1 MERDCRGQERRGGE
15 GLCHLRTEGTSRL
28 DRFPGWEGCPA
39 LRREHRGPVW
49 RGGAQGSWSGEA
61 RGEKAREGAG
71 LGLGEDAGSAR
82 GRQEAK
88 PPEAGGGG
96 GAEGRDPALGGDPG
110 LGGGREEG
118 GTVGG
123 CCDNEGS
130 KIRETEGNVGRSGWS
145 GHLPKVMPAGSAD
158 GLAVD
163 FHRKGRKEVNPFPV
177 MDN

>member
-1 MERDCRGQERRGGE
+1 MSCPEA
-15 GLCHLRTEGTSRL
+15 GTSRACVEGWRTREL
-28 DRFPGWEGCPA
+28 ERGSQRGESPRGCGTGPGRG
-39 LRREHRGPVW
+39 RRVRQ
-49 RGGAQGSWSGEA
+49 GAAGGEA
-61 RGEKAREGAG
+61 
-71 LGLGEDAGSAR
+71 
-82 GRQEAK
+82 
-88 PPEAGGGG
+88 PGGGWLG